1 MLAKNEVIDL
11 LTEYAT
17 NKRLSRIVEDDEE
30 IRAARIYTEEKYI
43 RLDNAL
49 TDEHRKLLDSFI
61 TGDLETAARME
72 FLTYQQGFKDMFNLI
87 ISLQNKQG
95 EQA

>member
-17 NKRLSRIVEDDEE
+17 NKRLSRIGEGDEE
-30 IRAARIYTEEKYI
+30 IRVAKIYAEEKYT
-43 RLDNAL
+43 RLENAL
-49 TDEHRKLLDSFI
+49 TDEQKKLLNSFVKA
-61 TGDLETAARME
+61 DLETAARME
-72 FLTYQQGFKDMFNLI
+72 FLTYQQGLKDMFNLI
-87 ISLQNKQG
+87 ILLQNKQG

>member
-17 NKRLSRIVEDDEE
+17 NKSLFRIVEGDAE
-30 IRAARIYTEEKYI
+30 IRAARIYAEEKYI

-49 TDEHRKLLDSFI
+49 TDEHRKLLNSFI
-61 TGDLETAARME
+61 TADLETAVRME
-72 FLTYQQGFKDMFNLI
+72 FLTY
-87 ISLQNKQG
+87 
-95 EQA
+95 